1 MVIRKESDIYMIK
14 TQMRST
20 KSLSYSEN
28 CRVVWD
34 SNVISQLA
42 SEFFCWND
50 WWKKFRQ
57 VTEIETTTSLGSK
70 EPHQADELYLVTRLE
85 KTSSSNIGRSGTSR
99 YRSNE
104 CISQDAEWM
113 RVVPRKFKP
122 FRLFWDEKALFN
134 SRFERTSPRIIS
146 RKGKNNGNTL

>member
-1 MVIRKESDIYMIK
+1 
-14 TQMRST
+14 MRSI
-20 KSLSYSEN
+20 KSLSFSES
-28 CRVVWD
+28 CRMVQD
-34 SNVISQLA
+34 SSVISQLA

-113 RVVPRKFKP
+113 RVVPRSEQISSS
-122 FRLFWDEKALFN
+122 LFGDGDFLCN
-134 SRFERTSPRIIS
+134 
-146 RKGKNNGNTL
+146 RKLCSITTKSTKSWIMLDKKEGGIPWQNFITIR